1 MREITSEMVDAITSP
16 AYVEAINVEAGHERG
31 IYAKHPSEGR

>member
-16 AYVEAINVEAGHERG
+16 AYVEAINVEASNERKDLCQTS
-31 IYAKHPSEGR
+31 I